1 MKRTVSFLLALFM
14 CIGMVGLL
22 ASCDEGDHTH
32 TFATAWSSD
41 ATNHWHACT
50 DANCAEVSE
59 KAAHTFVND
68 VCSVCGYKTTPP
80 EPATNEVSEAQFN
93 AAVTFASITSI
104 TVAMEGKHDP
114 AASLQRVAVA
124 IDGNKVKTD
133 TDGLVVYYE
142 LLDGYAY
149 GYASYEDDK
158 WGKIRIDESDP
169 EYQGIM
175 TIAFYRD
182 ILSDV
187 TFSACTYADGYY
199 TTTVDNEEVSIKL
212 TLGFKG
218 DKLISVRIDDLE
230 TVGSYALYTFS
241 KHGATTVTLPEVSG
255 TPVSVS
261 DTEWNSYFAF
271 TNLNATY
278 TYTYEGSGI
287 TTGAT
292 ETIKVADG
300 KWLYQT
306 TNKYYDQSSYP
317 RYTVY
322 FDGTNHYLN
331 GVIDNEVENSCEDM
345 FMTAKLFASY
355 KSSFL
360 EMEEGVYVAE
370 SINMYGVMIFDNVV
384 LRVVDDKPVS
394 LTFTCLYTNAGG
406 SPMTEEGSFTF
417 TEVGTTVIDGSAY
430 TQPSVWE
437 AYFILDNVTVE
448 QALVTKID
456 EQEMPSPSKITWKI
470 DGDRWSSVNTGN
482 GTPTETA
489 YFDGTNGYLDG
500 EMADVEEYEFAFY
513 GFVFFQMAAYE
524 DSFVKTENGG
534 QTIYTAATITLYGT
548 LEYTNVVIVVEGG
561 NVVSFTCTST
571 DLLGSSTFSMIYTYT
586 FTNYG
591 TTVVENPFA

>member
-1 MKRTVSFLLALFM
+1 M
-14 CIGMVGLL
+14 
-22 ASCDEGDHTH
+22 
-32 TFATAWSSD
+32 
-41 ATNHWHACT
+41 
-50 DANCAEVSE
+50 SE
-59 KAAHTFVND
+59 KAAHTFAND
-68 VCSVCGYKTTPP
+68 VCSVCGYKTIPP
-80 EPATNEVSEAQFN
+80 EPATNEVNMAQFD
-93 AAVTFASITSI
+93 AAVTFANITSI

-142 LLDGYAY
+142 LFDGYAY
-149 GYASYEDDK
+149 GYASYDDDK

-175 TIAFYRD
+175 TVAFYRD
-182 ILSDV
+182 VLSDV

-261 DTEWNSYFAF
+261 DAEWNSYFAF

-384 LRVVDDKPVS
+384 LRVADDKPVS

-430 TQPSVWE
+430 TQPSIFST
-437 AYFILDNVTVE
+437 YFDFENVTVE
-448 QALVTKID
+448 GTRGAID
-456 EQEMPSPSKITWKI
+456 NGDTFIFDLKTRWKI
-470 DGDRWSSVNTGN
+470 DGDKWICVNDVAIEDDVV
-482 GTPTETA
+482 TETDTV
-489 YFDGTNGYLDG
+489 YFDGTNGYLNG
-500 EMADVEEYEFAFY
+500 ALCADYDVYDLGWDTFIHQVTFFGDDFSKTTVGAREVYTLAELVLYDTVHY
-513 GFVFFQMAAYE
+513 GDIEV
-524 DSFVKTENGG
+524 VVENGK
-534 QTIYTAATITLYGT
+534 L
-548 LEYTNVVIVVEGG
+548 
-561 NVVSFTCTST
+561 VSFSYTQTSELSGGT
-571 DLLGSSTFSMIYTYT
+571 DFTSIISYA